1 MWFVPAIILI
11 AVGIGYLLG
20 GRLRNFERLAVHW
33 WPLAFVGLIL
43 QSFTIASFWGLS
55 PRVTGAG
62 ALLLSYVLLLAFI
75 TVNRW
80 IPGAQLM
87 AIGLLL
93 NLLVVGLNGGMP
105 VTGSAIEAAG
115 GSVAILEDGG
125 SVKHHLATEDD
136 LLTFLG
142 DAIPIPPPA
151 KLVLS
156 IGDVLLYTGMA
167 WFVIQVM
174 RGRSPENPRPL
185 AMWFLSYRGKHAP
198 GHWRMPARYRHHRA
212 EAAPSGTGP

>member
-11 AVGIGYLLG
+11 AVVIGYLLG

-33 WPLAFVGLIL
+33 WPLAFIGLVL

-62 ALLLSYVLLLAFI
+62 ALLLSYVLLLIFI

-80 IPGAQLM
+80 IPAAPVM
-87 AIGLLL
+87 ALGLLL

-105 VTGSAIEAAG
+105 VSAWAIERAG
-115 GSVAILEDGG
+115 GSVAALEATG
-125 SVKHHLATEDD
+125 STKHHVATDDD
-136 LLTFLG
+136 LLPFLG
-142 DAIPIPPPA
+142 DVIPIPEPIGIA
-151 KLVLS
+151 LS
-156 IGDVLLYTGMA
+156 IGDVLLYGGMA
-167 WFVIQVM
+167 WFVIQIM
-174 RGRSPENPRPL
+174 RGRSRENPRPL

>member
-1 MWFVPAIILI
+1 MWFIPAILLV
-11 AVGIGYLLG
+11 AVAIGYVSG
-20 GRLRNFERLAVHW
+20 GRLRNFEGLAIHW
-33 WPLAFVGLIL
+33 WPLAFLGLVL
-43 QSFTIASFWGLS
+43 QIVPLPTLWEIS
-55 PRVTGAG
+55 PRLVGAG

-105 VTGSAIEAAG
+105 VTASAIEAAG
-115 GSVAILEDGG
+115 GSVAILEGGG

-156 IGDVLLYTGMA
+156 VGDVLLYTGMA

-198 GHWRMPARYRHHRA
+198 EHWRKPARYRQRRA
-212 EAAPSGTGP
+212 EATPSGSGP